1 MPVTLTFMAATAT
14 WAFATDFGAVVLAA
28 EVIEVA
34 VDVVA
39 IRTVQRL

>member
-1 MPVTLTFMAATAT
+1 MAATAT
-14 WAFATDFGAVVLAA
+14 WAFATDFGAVVVAA

-34 VDVVA
+34 VDYIDVVA